1 MRTLI
6 FLAGTAFLLTKA
18 SFANNPTAIPWPV
31 GSTPAQMEFAKT
43 LMNSYG
49 DPCNDWGT
57 FHAGI
62 DIDEN
67 TEATNGDCVRS
78 VINGYVQRF
87 LPNTGGGYGIVIS
100 PTMESDNGWVYGH
113 LCDPRLPNPEKP
125 AGWEIGDQ
133 ISTGAFIQLMD
144 PNFTVHVHFSWVDV
158 WNVGISLANPLDYLV
173 PEPEG
178 SSYWQFSPEALIP
191 EFKFLILPEKWAYEW
206 PTWWQNESEVAEDS
220 IPRDF
225 ISGDVD
231 VFFGVTLQG
240 EAMGQ
245 VTSTGL
251 APERVYWEL
260 IREQVPEPVTL
271 SQNYVYNFD
280 CPLDKDDETSEKVF
294 FNRLMTNLLN
304 TDASMICLTN
314 CGSEQGWEDLGIEN
328 IEENSWRTNRISGTY
343 NQETSNPVLAMYPD
357 GEYSIEVACYS
368 HTNDPIPAPPDP
380 DPAVAY
386 TASIPCELH
395 NFQPALRE
403 VSMLDLAT
411 DQVYYHAVWEPSTS
425 GTSAELNVTVDQPV
439 AAGTPVQVILVF
451 TETMDTS
458 SLSASLGPHSLG
470 SETWSGSVVANDTW
484 IGSVTM
490 PTDGGRGFFTL
501 SVSASDLDDNTL
513 MDPEGEG
520 SPSGNPD
527 THHVLSLGFGLDL
540 LWEVSLPE
548 PINGSVAVDDID
560 GDGFMELVVQT
571 EEGTVHAY
579 NHDGS
584 VASGWPKGNN
594 GYPSSYTSVHITP
607 ALGDINNDGIVDV
620 IAGNRDGSMA
630 WSGSTGN
637 ALPGWPFRV
646 NGVEFAGRF
655 FSYSSPVICDLNGDN
670 ALEVIACR
678 QYYGGDLPETVFAI
692 NSSGNELWRANLNPG
707 DGGEPVVGTPVVVDV
722 TGDGNPEVLVCSST
736 MYPPNTDDPGA
747 DEHDGIVC
755 DGRLY
760 LLSGSNGAVLASS
773 PVVGSWV
780 FGSPVVADVD
790 QDNNLE
796 AVIACYNNSG
806 AMVNAYVFSLPS
818 LTQEHLWNIGVNYN
832 GALGS
837 PAIGDINCDSSL
849 DIVLSSE
856 NYIHAWDGI
865 TKQPLSGFPI
875 YIGPSSYVR
884 HGVSLADIDGDGFQ
898 EILFCTRS
906 NGKLFAL
913 NHDGSICG
921 GFPIQIGSS
930 SNSQPAIE
938 DINRDGRLEI
948 IVADRDAG
956 AIRVYQAGEGT
967 WPSCNTWSQYQHDA
981 RHTGMFGA
989 DYTIPAPPSDFDGT
1003 YTLNGQVFTAELSW
1017 TLSVNDPYNPNALPP
1032 ADVVSYR
1039 IYRKI
1044 PPNDL
1049 VLAGTVNAGTDSYSD
1064 IIRFTGITPAVVA
1077 YFARAWD
1084 GTNESLPCAVLKFI
1098 LSSNDNIALNSR
1110 IREVITSA
1118 IVESGS
1124 SATLNNTGSRLEST
1138 LGNCRVL
1145 TDGNHDTVYMP
1156 SSSAECVEID
1166 LGAVFTV
1173 TDVAIIRSDLSL
1185 MESMRLEL
1193 STDGTIFRAVDSG
1206 RARHARVYGAG
1217 GASEIEVMGT
1227 PVEGASIPIEI
1238 VREEQGFFRIT
1249 SAEEGTPM
1257 TVSVFDLAGRRVW
1270 DGASSSGE
1278 VLWNRRT
1285 SSGTPVPTGVY
1296 LLLIET
1302 DGLEPV
1308 TSRVVVR

>member
-1 MRTLI
+1 MNTLTL
-6 FLAGTAFLLTKA
+6 LAGVVLLLTVT
-18 SFANNPTAIPWPV
+18 SFANNPTTIPWPV
-31 GSTPAQMEFAKT
+31 GSTPAQMSYAKT

-67 TEATNGDCVRS
+67 TEATNGTYVRC
-78 VINGYVQRF
+78 VINGYVRRITDAGDLGWQV
-87 LPNTGGGYGIVIS
+87 VIA

-113 LCDPRLPNPEKP
+113 LCDPTVPNPENQ
-125 AGWEIGDQ
+125 GWTTIGQAINQGDL
-133 ISTGAFIQLMD
+133 IQLMD
-144 PNFTVHVHFSWVDV
+144 PNLIGPVHVHFSWVDV

-304 TDASMICLTN
+304 TDAPMICLTN

-386 TASIPCELH
+386 SASIPCELH

-411 DQVYYHAVWEPSTS
+411 DQVYYHAVWEPSAS

-439 AAGTPVQVILVF
+439 AAGTLVQVILVF
-451 TETMDTS
+451 TETIDTS

-470 SETWSGSVVANDTW
+470 SGTWSGSVVANDTW

-520 SPSGNPD
+520 SPGGNPD
-527 THHVLSLGFGLDL
+527 THHVLSLGFGADW
-540 LWEVSLPE
+540 LWSASVHAPVL
-548 PINGSVAVDDID
+548 GSPKLADMD
-560 GDGFMELVVQT
+560 GDGDLDIVVQCSDGWIHVLDDDGTSMTGWPVSGGWSSGNPDVYASPAIANLSGVSPSPPEILAVHPYGCRGYYVSGSTISPWSAVFPSIFRWFALSSPVAGDLTDNGNNDFVIGRQHRVVYPDPYIDINLLARTNTGSALWDTNWGDENYEQSVSSTPSLCDADADGELEVLVISDDFIFGYDSSYGTVYCLDAATGDEEWSTYVGGTLILGAVAAANLDGDDAIEIVVGATTGSNYIKVLNGSNGALQYSLAISGGTYAGASIADVDGNGTLDIVVSSTGGMLYCWDGLTGNSLSGFPVDLGTWTRGGVSIGDIDLDGELELVMTGRDGKLYAV
-571 EEGTVHAY
+571 

-584 VASGWPKGNN
+584 MTAGFPITVSSNPLSGQA
-594 GYPSSYTSVHITP
+594 
-607 ALGDINNDGIVDV
+607 ALGDIDG
-620 IAGNRDGSMA
+620 
-630 WSGSTGN
+630 
-637 ALPGWPFRV
+637 
-646 NGVEFAGRF
+646 
-655 FSYSSPVICDLNGDN
+655 
-670 ALEVIACR
+670 
-678 QYYGGDLPETVFAI
+678 
-692 NSSGNELWRANLNPG
+692 
-707 DGGEPVVGTPVVVDV
+707 
-722 TGDGNPEVLVCSST
+722 
-736 MYPPNTDDPGA
+736 
-747 DEHDGIVC
+747 
-755 DGRLY
+755 
-760 LLSGSNGAVLASS
+760 
-773 PVVGSWV
+773 
-780 FGSPVVADVD
+780 
-790 QDNNLE
+790 
-796 AVIACYNNSG
+796 
-806 AMVNAYVFSLPS
+806 
-818 LTQEHLWNIGVNYN
+818 
-832 GALGS
+832 
-837 PAIGDINCDSSL
+837 
-849 DIVLSSE
+849 
-856 NYIHAWDGI
+856 
-865 TKQPLSGFPI
+865 
-875 YIGPSSYVR
+875 
-884 HGVSLADIDGDGFQ
+884 
-898 EILFCTRS
+898 
-906 NGKLFAL
+906 
-913 NHDGSICG
+913 
-921 GFPIQIGSS
+921 
-930 SNSQPAIE
+930 
-938 DINRDGRLEI
+938 DGRLEI
-948 IVADRDAG
+948 IFGEEGNSVVHCYQLADNSAFTYLPWPQFQRDARNTG
-956 AIRVYQAGEGT
+956 AIELDT
-967 WPSCNTWSQYQHDA
+967 
-981 RHTGMFGA
+981 
-989 DYTIPAPPSDFDGT
+989 TIPEPPTDFDGT
-1003 YTLNGQVFTAELSW
+1003 GSLSGDVLTVDLSW
-1017 TLSVNDPYNPNALPP
+1017 TLSVNDPYNPDAVPP

-1044 PPNDL
+1044 PPRLNLDL
-1049 VLAGTVNAGTDSYSD
+1049 VGTVSAGTNSYTDVVH
-1064 IIRFTGITPAVVA
+1064 FTSIPYPDVAA

-1084 GTNESLPCAVLKFI
+1084 GTNESEATDVLKII
-1098 LSSNDNIALNSR
+1098 LCSNGNIARNSR
-1110 IREVITSA
+1110 IREVVTAA

-1124 SATLNNTGSRLEST
+1124 SATLNGAGSRLEPI

-1156 SSSAECVEID
+1156 SSSARCVEID
-1166 LGAVFTV
+1166 LGAMFDV

-1193 STDGTIFRAVDSG
+1193 STDGTNFRAVDSG
-1206 RARHARVYGAG
+1206 RARYVRVYGAG

-1227 PVEGASIPIEI
+1227 SVEGASIPIQI
-1238 VREEQGFFRIT
+1238 VREEQGFFRIA

-1270 DGASSSGE
+1270 DGNSSSGE

-1302 DGLEPV
+1302 DGLDPV